1 MSEAQTGPG
10 PNMMLGEGETI
21 IASLFDNDRL
31 SRAIAMG
38 VPSFVRRAQ
47 AVEDE
52 MARLGATI
60 SIERSKRLQ
69 TFLPALRVVE
79 QNRQRGDELPNAV
92 LQLLDELKADPNFQ
106 KRTPSPAR
114 DARRLLQDLAKRIN
128 RFNRRWSD
136 YLDSISLNDVHTAQ
150 TKYNRYYAMEREI
163 ALRGL
168 PPQRF
173 TPLPLLARDEL
184 RAHWPRL
191 SELD

>member
-69 TFLPALRVVE
+69 IFLPALRVVE
-79 QNRQRGDELPNAV
+79 QNRQRRG
-92 LQLLDELKADPNFQ
+92 
-106 KRTPSPAR
+106 R
-114 DARRLLQDLAKRIN
+114 
-128 RFNRRWSD
+128 
-136 YLDSISLNDVHTAQ
+136 TAQ
-150 TKYNRYYAMEREI
+150 
-163 ALRGL
+163 RGAAAFG
-168 PPQRF
+168 R
-173 TPLPLLARDEL
+173 TE
-184 RAHWPRL
+184 
-191 SELD
+191 S